1 MKKFLPLL
9 LCLLL
14 SIFTMARATKPTR
27 IAVPNMKTA
36 HNVPRQQEAD
46 AKTLLNDA
54 NSGQEVASDGDD
66 STQPASNDDGEDVN
80 DDGGGDAP
88 GDEDTGDDHAGDD
101 DGDDDGSGDEEG

>member
-14 SIFTMARATKPTR
+14 SIFTMARATKPAHTP
-27 IAVPNMKTA
+27 VPDTKTA
-36 HNVPRQQEAD
+36 QNKPRGQQED

-54 NSGQEVASDGDD
+54 NTGEEVSSDDDD
-66 STQPASNDDGEDVN
+66 STEVPSNNEGQDIN

-88 GDEDTGDDHAGDD
+88 GDENTGDDDAGDD
-101 DGDDDGSGDEEG
+101 NGGDDGAGDDGK

>member
-54 NSGQEVASDGDD
+54 NSGQEVASD
-66 STQPASNDDGEDVN
+66 DDGEDVN